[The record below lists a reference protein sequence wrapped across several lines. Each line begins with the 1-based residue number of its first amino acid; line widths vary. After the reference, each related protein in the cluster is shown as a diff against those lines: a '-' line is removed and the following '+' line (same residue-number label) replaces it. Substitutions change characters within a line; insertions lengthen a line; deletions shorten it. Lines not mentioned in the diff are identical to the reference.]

1 MTNASADRIATLDTV
16 RGIAVMGILAMNIVA
31 FGMPFAAYMNPA
43 AYGGHEGI
51 NLYSWLFNAV
61 LIDGKMRGL
70 FSILFGASTL
80 LVIQKA
86 EEAGRGGAGAHYRRM
101 IFLLIFGLIHF
112 YFIWF
117 GDILSLYAMCGML
130 IYAFRRKTPR
140 VLTGWAIAFL
150 TVSFL
155 LFSAMSLS
163 AVMAGDPSV
172 PVEQRESGQEARK
185 QIELETGANS
195 PKIAEDLKI
204 YGGSYAGQVD
214 FRLNEMT
221 AFPFISFLTFGWETI
236 GLMLIGMALFKSGY
250 LTGSWDPQRYRK
262 WAAWCFGLGI
272 PGAAAIALMEINSG
286 FDASI
291 IFGSAVAWSM
301 PFDVLLAIGWAAL
314 VMLWVKR
321 GGASQLRD
329 RVAAAG
335 RMAFTNYLM
344 TSIIMTAIF
353 YGWGVGLF
361 GDLNR
366 ISLWVPVLG
375 MWGLML
381 IWSKPWLDN
390 HHYGPL
396 EWLWRSLSRGSL
408 QPLRKGTA
416 TAVPA

>member
-1 MTNASADRIATLDTV
+1 MTDASTDRIATLDTV
-16 RGIAVMGILAMNIVA
+16 RGIAVMGILAMNVVA
-31 FGMPFAAYMNPA
+31 FAMPFAAYMNPA
-43 AYGGHEGI
+43 AYGGQEGI

-86 EEAGRGGAGAHYRRM
+86 EQAGRGGAGAHYRRM

-112 YFIWF
+112 YFVWF
-117 GDILSLYAMCGML
+117 GDILSLYAMCGMI

-140 VLTGWAIAFL
+140 ALTGWAIGFL
-150 TVSFL
+150 TISFL

-163 AVMAGDPSV
+163 AAMADDPSI
-172 PVEQRESGQEARK
+172 PAEQREGMLEAKK
-185 QIELETGANS
+185 QIEQETGANS
-195 PKIAEDLKI
+195 PKIAEDLET
-204 YGGSYAGQVD
+204 YRGPYSSQVD
-214 FRLNEMT
+214 MRLNEMT

-250 LTGSWDPQRYRK
+250 LTGSWEAQRYRK

-272 PGAAAIALMEINSG
+272 PGAAAVAMNVLNSR
-286 FDASI
+286 FDAVTV
-291 IFGSAVAWSM
+291 FGSAVVWSM

-314 VMLWVKR
+314 VILWVKR
-321 GGASQLRD
+321 GGVSALRD

-353 YGWGVGLF
+353 YGWGFGLF

-366 ISLWVPVLG
+366 ISLWIPVLG
-375 MWGLML
+375 MWALML
-381 IWSKPWLDN
+381 AWSKPWLER

-408 QPLRKGTA
+408 QPLRKTGA
-416 TAVPA
+416 KALPA

>member
-1 MTNASADRIATLDTV
+1 MTATSADRIVTLDTV

-31 FGMPFAAYMNPA
+31 FAMPFSAYMNPA
-43 AYGGHEGI
+43 AYGGSEGI
-51 NLYSWLFNAV
+51 NLASWLFNAV

-101 IFLLIFGLIHF
+101 LFLLIFGLIHF

-117 GDILSLYAMCGML
+117 GDILSLYAMCGIL
-130 IYAFRRKTPR
+130 IYVFRKRTPR
-140 VLTGWAIAFL
+140 ALTIWAISFL
-150 TVSFL
+150 AVSFL
-155 LFSAMSLS
+155 LVGSFAFT
-163 AVMAGDPSV
+163 AARAGDPSI
-172 PVEQRESGQEARK
+172 PIEQRQGMQDARK
-185 QIELETGANS
+185 QIEADTGANS
-195 PKIAEDLKI
+195 PKIKQDLKT
-204 YGGSYAGQVD
+204 YRGPYSAQLEHRTG
-214 FRLNEMT
+214 EMG
-221 AFPFISFLTFGWETI
+221 AFPFVSFLVFGWETI

-250 LTGSWDPQRYRK
+250 LTGSWEEARYRK

-272 PGAAAIALMEINSG
+272 PGAAAVALNVINSD
-286 FDASI
+286 FDAVT

-314 VMLWVKR
+314 VILWVKR
-321 GGASQLRD
+321 GDASALGD

-344 TSIIMTAIF
+344 TSIIMTGVF
-353 YGWGVGLF
+353 YGWGFGLF

-366 ISLWVPVLG
+366 ISLWVPVFG
-375 MWGLML
+375 MWALML
-381 IWSKPWLDN
+381 AWSKPWLERY
-390 HHYGPL
+390 HYGPL

-408 QPLRKGTA
+408 QPLRKPERQ
-416 TAVPA
+416 PA

>member
-1 MTNASADRIATLDTV
+1 MTDTSTDRIATLDTV

-31 FGMPFAAYMNPA
+31 FAMPFPAYMNPQ
-43 AYGGHEGI
+43 AYGGAEGI
-51 NLYSWLFNAV
+51 NLASWLFNAV

-117 GDILSLYAMCGML
+117 GDILSLYALCGLL
-130 IYAFRRKTPR
+130 IYAFRRKSPR
-140 VLTGWAIAFL
+140 ALTGWAIGFL
-150 TVSFL
+150 TISFV

-163 AVMAGDPSV
+163 AIAANDPTI
-172 PVEQRESGQEARK
+172 PAEQREGMQEARR

-195 PKIAEDLKI
+195 PKIAEELKI
-204 YGGSYAGQVD
+204 YGGSYASQVD
-214 FRLNEMT
+214 LRFNEMR

-250 LTGSWDPQRYRK
+250 LTGAWEPQRYRK
-262 WAAWCFGLGI
+262 WAAWCFGIGV
-272 PGAAAIALMEINSG
+272 PGAAALAITVMNSG
-286 FDASI
+286 FDAAI
-291 IFGSAVAWSM
+291 VFGSAVVWTM
-301 PFDVLLAIGWAAL
+301 PFDILLAIGWAAL
-314 VMLWVKR
+314 VILWVKR
-321 GGASQLRD
+321 GGASPLRD

-335 RMAFTNYLM
+335 RTAFTNYLM
-344 TSIIMTAIF
+344 TSIVMTAIF
-353 YGWGVGLF
+353 YGWGLGLF

-366 ISLWVPVLG
+366 ISLWIPVLA

-381 IWSKPWLDN
+381 AWSKPWLER

-396 EWLWRSLSRGSL
+396 EWLWRSLSRGSI
-408 QPLRKGTA
+408 QPLKKGA
-416 TAVPA
+416 AAPAAA

>member
-1 MTNASADRIATLDTV
+1 MTDASTDRIASLDTV

-43 AYGGHEGI
+43 AYGGAEGI
-51 NLYSWLFNAV
+51 NLGSWLFNAV

-101 IFLLIFGLIHF
+101 FFLLIFGLIHF

-117 GDILSLYAMCGML
+117 GDILSLYALCGL
-130 IYAFRRKTPR
+130 LLYAFRRKSPGA
-140 VLTGWAIAFL
+140 LTGWAIGFL
-150 TVSFL
+150 AASFI

-163 AVMAGDPSV
+163 AAMADDPSI
-172 PVEQRESGQEARK
+172 PAEQREGMQEAKR

-195 PKIAEDLKI
+195 PKIAQDLEI
-204 YGGSYAGQVD
+204 YRGPYSGQVD
-214 FRLNEMT
+214 LRVNEMRF
-221 AFPFISFLTFGWETI
+221 FPFISLLTFGWETM
-236 GLMLIGMALFKSGY
+236 GLMLIGMALFKTGY
-250 LTGSWDPQRYRK
+250 LTGAWEPARYRK

-272 PGAAAIALMEINSG
+272 PGAAVLAVVVMNSG
-286 FDASI
+286 FDAAI
-291 IFGSAVAWSM
+291 VFGSAVAWSM
-301 PFDVLLAIGWAAL
+301 PFDILLAIGWAAL
-314 VMLWVKR
+314 VILWVKR
-321 GGASQLRD
+321 GGDSPLRD

-344 TSIIMTAIF
+344 TSILMTAIF
-353 YGWGVGLF
+353 YGWGIGLF

-366 ISLWVPVLG
+366 ISLWIPVLA

-381 IWSKPWLDN
+381 AWSKPWLER

-408 QPLRKGTA
+408 QPLRKGIPA
-416 TAVPA
+416 PAAV